1 MKAIFENVI
10 RQGGYD
16 LTGLLK
22 NIDRYH
28 VEGKLTDAEREEL
41 YSEARSE
48 ALPQYDYNTEIETI
62 WVELRQLR
70 AMVEALAGAEEP
82 DEPSL
87 PEDEWPEYIQP
98 SGAHDA
104 YQAGDRITF
113 HGVHYIC
120 LMDNCVWSPLT
131 YPAAWQEQTEP
142 DISTEEITE

>member
-10 RQGGYD
+10 RRGGYD

-48 ALPQYDYNTEIETI
+48 ASPQYDYNTEIETI

-70 AMVEALAGAEEP
+70 AMVERLLERRNRTNP
-82 DEPSL
+82 LCPRT
-87 PEDEWPEYIQP
+87 
-98 SGAHDA
+98 SGPN
-104 YQAGDRITF
+104 T
-113 HGVHYIC
+113 
-120 LMDNCVWSPLT
+120 SS
-131 YPAAWQEQTEP
+131 PAARTTPIRQVIGLP
-142 DISTEEITE
+142 SMAFIIFA